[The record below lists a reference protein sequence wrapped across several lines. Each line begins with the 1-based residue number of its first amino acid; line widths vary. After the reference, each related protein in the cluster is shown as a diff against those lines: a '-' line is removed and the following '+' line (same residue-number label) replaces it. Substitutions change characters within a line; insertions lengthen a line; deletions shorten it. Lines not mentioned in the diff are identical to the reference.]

1 MSDDWIATYRLQLH
15 AEFPLPAAQEILP
28 YLSDLGISHVYLS
41 PCLQAVSG
49 SRHGYD
55 IADPSRINAEIGGEE
70 AWKQFN
76 EQARAHGLRL
86 LLDIVPNHMAASDEN
101 PWWDDVLAHG
111 PYSKFA
117 SFFDLAP
124 RTGEENWRL
133 QLAPLGRPYGDV
145 LAAGE
150 LKIKLHDNRPRLHY
164 FEHSWPLGPV
174 SWGIMLGEKSA
185 SKPAFREL
193 ERLQRL
199 AAPTASDRAAYDQN
213 VAQAE
218 GILQEAI
225 HSGSFDDL
233 GCFIGSPDRLHRLLE
248 RQFYALHGWKLAG
261 ELVNYRRFFDIGSL
275 VGLRMESPEVFEAAH
290 ARIVKMISD
299 GEIDGLRIDH
309 PDGLRDPQ
317 AYFFRLRQL
326 LPRGHIYTEK
336 ILENEELLREEWP
349 VDGTV
354 GYDFL
359 SKVNR
364 LWMDDEKADMLT
376 AAYSDF
382 TGHSV
387 NFPALVREK
396 KREIIETTFAAD
408 LERLTDL
415 AQRIARASW
424 QTRDLSRR
432 HLREALK
439 RLTTLLPVYRTYRT
453 EVKLDKVDDRI
464 LTDTLAAARAGAPE
478 LEAAL
483 NFLETILTGSYP
495 EGLEADLIARW
506 QQLAPAVTAKGVEDT
521 TFYCYDRLVSCNEV
535 GAQASLMGISAG
547 KFHEFCHYLS
557 EHWPNSLLATSTHD
571 TKRSEDVR
579 ARISVLTERPHQ
591 WVEMLHKWSRMNM
604 PAWKGRA
611 PDRHAEYLLYQTLV
625 GAWPI
630 DRDRCWNYMLK
641 ACREAKILTS
651 WHEPNAS
658 YEEAIRDFI
667 DGLFASQEFI
677 TSLGQ
682 FVEPL
687 AFPGRVNSLA
697 QTLIKVTAP
706 GVPDFYQGSELWDLS
721 LVDPDNRRPVDF
733 EFRKSL
739 LARCRSMAM
748 KEATANWDSGLPK
761 LWMIARVLGFRREK
775 PRYFSRGNP
784 YQPLVAQGDRLG
796 HLLAFQRG
804 ENLITVVPRFVYSLK
819 GEWGDTQL
827 KLPPGGWKNLFTD
840 AMLAGDA
847 SPALLFGGFPVAL
860 LVKETSP

>member
-1 MSDDWIATYRLQLH
+1 MSGDWIATYRLQLH
-15 AEFPLPAAQEILP
+15 AEFPLPAAQKILP
-28 YLSDLGISHVYLS
+28 YLSALGISHVYLS
-41 PCLQAVSG
+41 PCLQAVPG
-49 SRHGYD
+49 SQHGYD
-55 IADPSRINAEIGGEE
+55 VADPSRINAEIGGED

-76 EQARAHGLRL
+76 AEARANGLRL
-86 LLDIVPNHMAASDEN
+86 LLDIVPNHMAASAEN
-101 PWWDDVLAHG
+101 LWWDDVLAHG
-111 PYSKFA
+111 PYSRFA
-117 SFFDLAP
+117 SFFDLASH
-124 RTGEENWRL
+124 TSEGNWRL
-133 QLAPLGRPYGDV
+133 HLAPLGQPYGDV

-150 LKIKLHDNRPRLHY
+150 SKVRLHRDRPRLFY

-174 SWGIMLGEKSA
+174 SWGTLLDEESE
-185 SKPAFREL
+185 SEPAFREL
-193 ERLQRL
+193 DRLRRISE
-199 AAPTASDRAAYDQN
+199 PTASDRKDYDQN

-218 GILQEAI
+218 RTLQEAVR
-225 HSGSFDDL
+225 SGSMEDL
-233 GCFIGSPDRLHRLLE
+233 GRFNQNPDRLHRLLE

-261 ELVNYRRFFDIGSL
+261 ELTNYRRFFDIGSL

-290 ARIVKMISD
+290 ARIARMISD

-309 PDGLRDPQ
+309 PDGLRDPL
-317 AYFFRLRQL
+317 AYFLRLREL
-326 LPRGHIYTEK
+326 LPRGHIYLEK
-336 ILENEELLREEWP
+336 ILDNEELLREDWP
-349 VDGTV
+349 IDGTV

-364 LWMDDEKADMLT
+364 LWMDDQKADMLT

-387 NFPALVREK
+387 NFPAVVREK
-396 KREIIETTFAAD
+396 KREIIETTFTAD

-415 AQRIARASW
+415 AQRIARTSW

-439 RLTTLLPVYRTYRT
+439 RMTILLPVYRTYRT
-453 EVKLDKVDDRI
+453 EVRLDKVDGRI
-464 LTDTLAAARAGAPE
+464 FADTLAAARAGAPE

-483 NFLETILTGSYP
+483 NFIETILTGSYS
-495 EGLEADLIARW
+495 EGLEADFIARW
-506 QQLAPAVTAKGVEDT
+506 QQLVPAVTAKGVEDT

-557 EHWPNSLLATSTHD
+557 EHWPNSLLTTSTHD

-579 ARISVLTERPHQ
+579 ARISVLTELPNR
-591 WVEMLHKWSRMNM
+591 WVEILHKWSRMNA
-604 PAWKGRA
+604 PAWKGRL

-630 DRDRCWNYMLK
+630 ERDRCWNYMLK

-651 WHEPNAS
+651 WQEPNAG
-658 YEEAIRDFI
+658 YEESIRDFI

-677 TSLGQ
+677 SSLKE
-682 FVEPL
+682 FIEPL
-687 AFPGRVNSLA
+687 ILPGRINGLA
-697 QTLIKVTAP
+697 QILIKMTAP
-706 GVPDFYQGSELWDLS
+706 GVPDFYQGSELWDLN

-733 EFRKSL
+733 EQRKDL
-739 LARCRSMAM
+739 LAGCRSISVQ
-748 KEATANWDSGLPK
+748 EATADWDSGLPK
-761 LWMIARVLGFRREK
+761 LWMIDRVLDFRRRK
-775 PRYFSRGNP
+775 RRYFSRGNP

-804 ENLITVVPRFVYSLK
+804 EALITAVPRFVFSLN

-827 KLPPGGWKNLFTD
+827 KLPPGSWNNLFTN
-840 AMLAGDA
+840 AMLTGDISVA
-847 SPALLFGGFPVAL
+847 TLFGGFPVAL
-860 LVKETSP
+860 LVKETSE